1 MALDDLPP
9 DVRAAAAVAHPRLM
23 RRGSVGER
31 FMKCGKPS
39 CACHTDK
46 KARHGPYF
54 VLTREA

>member
-9 DVRAAAAVAHPRLM
+9 DVRAATAVAHPRLM

-46 KARHGPYF
+46 KARQGP
-54 VLTREA
+54 